1 MIPFVN
7 LLLFIDQSLTRHFPS
22 LPFPSSTLSS
32 SMTTEFTNNEN
43 ATQLNLLPEEQA
55 TSNEDDQINQDDG
68 NQARSDAEDHGDTA
82 EAEVVVPNPFTR
94 ADAGRLVDVDQIS
107 FTIPDTFTYIA
118 DGMGVGDGVFT
129 PFRSLETVIIPKS
142 ITSIGA
148 RSFQFCSALAST
160 KFNNVL
166 RSCRLGHG
174 S

>member
-1 MIPFVN
+1 
-7 LLLFIDQSLTRHFPS
+7 
-22 LPFPSSTLSS
+22 
-32 SMTTEFTNNEN
+32 MTTEFTNNEN

-94 ADAGRLVDVDQIS
+94 ADAERLIDKDQIS
-107 FTIPDTFTYIA
+107 FTVPDTFTYIA
-118 DGMGVGDGVFT
+118 DGEYGEGVFT

-148 RSFQFCSALAST
+148 MSFQLCSALAST

>member
-1 MIPFVN
+1 
-7 LLLFIDQSLTRHFPS
+7 
-22 LPFPSSTLSS
+22 
-32 SMTTEFTNNEN
+32 MTTEFTNNEN